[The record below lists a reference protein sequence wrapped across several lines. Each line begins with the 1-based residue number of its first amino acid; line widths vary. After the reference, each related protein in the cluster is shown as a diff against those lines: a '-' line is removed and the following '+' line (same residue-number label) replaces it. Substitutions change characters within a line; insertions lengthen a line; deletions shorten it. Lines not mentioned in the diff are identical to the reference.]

1 MAPCKEGAP
10 LEVLMSNIS
19 RFLAYMSFPGK
30 KGKIF
35 FVMLRENARPCA
47 GGRWGQKCGT
57 GAAVR
62 HPVARDAHL
71 CTAVTA
77 GSEWLPVRFPLA
89 RAQTRRAAFNG
100 LVLRF
105 VVCAALCLQGT
116 GMLPDTIGGLH
127 NAQKLASFSHKR
139 PGNVKFKGKPDLEKL
154 RAPIRAATAS
164 KRGDRTSTI
173 HLRRMLRQ
181 AENATVMQQGC
192 DVMWKICL
200 NANEQDT
207 LGRTKG
213 ACAAVAVTLK
223 RHSKEEPTVLSALKL
238 ACNLCYAQPKNPFG
252 FAGWAHTHSQNEL
265 GGKQG
270 AISDIVHAMGAHV
283 ASAEVQNAGIRA
295 LSNLVYNHTE
305 NALRATRDR
314 GIETV
319 LAAMKA
325 HPEEMLVQ
333 EAGCTFVWS
342 ILASIQNESY
352 ITYGLEMTGAPGAGQ
367 VAVNLSVA
375 GRLAELGAVPVLV
388 HALDAYGG
396 VTEFDR
402 EGVNVGEQGCA
413 ALWFLSVRPGRLRNS
428 IVEAGGE
435 AVARRV
441 LHSQAE
447 VPPARTWAARLLQQ
461 LTGKDFSSHF
471 MPMQVPGPDAMADAV
486 KQVTECVYE
495 CPYYCG
501 CNDTWGINRPPK
513 NVTGATGKKGAA
525 KKAKNGGSAASPQVA
540 ATTFRDAKTKAAT
553 ATARSKVG
561 PRDGTGLGEREDRQT
576 EESSRVDIDFSSNQ
590 LEGSEAD
597 RLRDDDGGADGRGRG
612 GEGVGVDYSS
622 DDDRMAQLDAME
634 EKTGKIEQAKKFM
647 ATAGKKR
654 QKDEQTKQERRAW
667 ERQRQKIK
675 QNPVGVARATKRRGF
690 TPLGE
695 EDTY

>member
-1 MAPCKEGAP
+1 
-10 LEVLMSNIS
+10 
-19 RFLAYMSFPGK
+19 
-30 KGKIF
+30 
-35 FVMLRENARPCA
+35 MLRCRGDARQRATGPRGQR
-47 GGRWGQKCGT
+47 GGERVGIRQP
-57 GAAVR
+57 AAHDER
-62 HPVARDAHL
+62 CTRL
-71 CTAVTA
+71 CSAVTA
-77 GSEWLPVRFPLA
+77 GGERTPVYPVT
-89 RAQTRRAAFNG
+89 RAPTRRAAWNG

-105 VVCAALCLQGT
+105 VMCAALCLQGT
-116 GMLPDTIGGLH
+116 STLSDTISGLH
-127 NAQKLASFSHKR
+127 EAQKLASFSHKR
-139 PGNVKFKGKPDLEKL
+139 SGSVKFKGKPDLEKL
-154 RAPIRAATAS
+154 RAPTRVASTS
-164 KRGDRTSTI
+164 KRGTRTSTI

-192 DVMWKICL
+192 DVMWKICM
-200 NANEQDT
+200 NAKEQDT
-207 LGRTKG
+207 LGRSKG

-223 RHSKEEPTVLSALKL
+223 RHSTEEPTVLAALKL

-252 FAGWAHTHSQNEL
+252 LAGWAHTHSQHEL

-270 AISDIVHAMGAHV
+270 AISDIVHAMGVHA

-319 LAAMKA
+319 LAGMKA
-325 HPEEMLVQ
+325 HPGEMLVQ

-342 ILASIQNESY
+342 ILASIENESY

-367 VAVNLSVA
+367 VAVNLSIA
-375 GRLAELGAVPVLV
+375 GRLAELGAVPVLM
-388 HALDAYGG
+388 HALDTYGC

-402 EGVNVGEQGCA
+402 EGLNVGEQGCA

-428 IVEAGGE
+428 IIEAGGE

-441 LHSQAE
+441 LHAQAE

-471 MPMQVPGPDAMADAV
+471 MPIQVPGPDAMADAE
-486 KQVTECVYE
+486 KQVTQCVFE

-513 NVTGATGKKGAA
+513 NATSAAGKKSAA
-525 KKAKNGGSAASPQVA
+525 KKAKNGGSAATPQVA
-540 ATTFRDAKTKAAT
+540 ATTFRDAKNEA
-553 ATARSKVG
+553 ARSNARAEVG
-561 PRDGTGLGEREDRQT
+561 RSDGAGAGGREDRQAD
-576 EESSRVDIDFSSNQ
+576 ESSRVDIDFSSNQ

-597 RLRDDDGGADGRGRG
+597 RWRDDEGGGDGGERGR
-612 GEGVGVDYSS
+612 EGAGVDHSS

-634 EKTGKIEQAKKFM
+634 EKAGKVEQAKKFM
-647 ATAGKKR
+647 AKAGKQK
-654 QKDEQTKQERRAW
+654 QKDEQTKKERRVW
-667 ERQRQKIK
+667 ERQRQQIK